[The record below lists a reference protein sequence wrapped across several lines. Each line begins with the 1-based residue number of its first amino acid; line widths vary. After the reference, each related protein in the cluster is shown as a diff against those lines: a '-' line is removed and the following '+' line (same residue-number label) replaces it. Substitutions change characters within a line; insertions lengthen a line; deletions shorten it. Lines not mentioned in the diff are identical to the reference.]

1 MSTRPYEVP
10 CAHCRVTHRPEFL
23 VDISDLIALAGKVC
37 ADCEHELVSE
47 HHDDDTCDCSC
58 CERARAR
65 ADRIRDEA
73 AKDAPANHGIS
84 ALGME
89 LLGWTEEDL

>member
-1 MSTRPYEVP
+1 MKWRDYEVP

-37 ADCEHELVSE
+37 EGCEDELVAE
-47 HHDDDTCDCSC
+47 HHDDATRDCAC
-58 CERARAR
+58 CERARGR
-65 ADRIRDEA
+65 ADRVQREA
-73 AKDAPANHGIS
+73 ETVHSRGLSVVGK
-84 ALGME
+84 E